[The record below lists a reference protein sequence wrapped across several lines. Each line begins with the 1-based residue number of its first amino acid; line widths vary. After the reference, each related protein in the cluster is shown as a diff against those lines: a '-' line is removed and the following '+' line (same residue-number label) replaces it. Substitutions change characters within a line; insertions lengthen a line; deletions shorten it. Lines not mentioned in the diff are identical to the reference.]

1 MNKIEETRNS
11 LYRRANINGIELP
24 DLSPVMNGT
33 LKTRLLQVLRDN
45 IEQLWKIGIVD
56 IPFLRRNFE
65 LHELEQEGFFTE
77 GIHTTDCR
85 TIVACGT
92 AEVTAQKT
100 AQSFCFNQAK
110 LIAAGGM
117 HRVFD
122 QAEIHCSNE
131 AAVWAF
137 DESVVVSAPHSVVF
151 LHENARVVDDEN
163 AQVQINM
170 PTPSRY
176 KSDAEGK
183 AHYSRLAYQQSC
195 LLSSEEIEEMRIQGE
210 KEK

>member
-56 IPFLRRNFE
+56 IPFFRRNFE
-65 LHELEQEGFFTE
+65 LHELSQEGFFTE

-85 TIVACGT
+85 TIVVCGT
-92 AEVTAQKT
+92 AEVTAQKS

-110 LIAAGGM
+110 LIVAGGA
-117 HRVFD
+117 HRIYD
-122 QAEIHCSNE
+122 QAEINCSNE

-137 DESVVVSAPHSVVF
+137 DDSVVVSTPQSAVF
-151 LHENARVVDDEN
+151 LHDNARVVDMEN
-163 AQVQINM
+163 AHVLKIAS
-170 PTPSRY
+170 TTRRY
-176 KSDAEGK
+176 KSVDEGK

-195 LLSSEEIEEMRIQGE
+195 ILSPEEIEEMRIQGE

>member
-45 IEQLWKIGIVD
+45 IEQLWKLGIVD
-56 IPFLRRNFE
+56 ISFLRRNFE
-65 LHELEQEGFFTE
+65 VHELMQEGFFTE

-122 QAEIHCSNE
+122 QAEINCSNE

-137 DESVVVSAPHSVVF
+137 DESVVLSAPQSVVF
-151 LHENARVVDDEN
+151 LHENAQMR
-163 AQVQINM
+163 INTSS
-170 PTPSRY
+170 PNRY
-176 KSDAEGK
+176 KSVAEGK

>member
-1 MNKIEETRNS
+1 MNKIEETRDS

-65 LHELEQEGFFTE
+65 LHELMQEGFFTE

-92 AEVTAQKT
+92 AKVTAQKT

-110 LIAAGGM
+110 LIAAGGA

-122 QAEIHCSNE
+122 QAEINCSNE
-131 AAVWAF
+131 AAVWGF
-137 DESVVVSAPHSVVF
+137 DESVVVSAPQSVVF

-163 AQVQINM
+163 AQVQKNR

-183 AHYSRLAYQQSC
+183 AHYSRLAYQSTNFAESEQEAE
-195 LLSSEEIEEMRIQGE
+195 LLKNQQ
-210 KEK
+210 KQQ